1 MNNIEEYMLESKLIL
16 VDFNAKWCGPC
27 RELSILLDNVTD
39 IEVLRVDV
47 DENPSLARKYGVNNI
62 PYLIIMKK
70 GVIVSKHIGLMTQV
84 ELNKWILEHK

>member
-1 MNNIEEYMLESKLIL
+1 MNNIEEYMLASDLIL

-27 RELSILLDNVTD
+27 RELSILLDKVTD

-62 PYLIIMKK
+62 PYLVIMKK